1 MFTTFYNETIR
12 KTVIGFGSLF
22 DDILFR
28 DLTQAGQL
36 EKKILVPVSYS
47 PKEKFIRMLREFPL
61 LKGDGS
67 DTHIGEV
74 LPRMGFSITN
84 IDYDG
89 STKKETLF
97 LDDL

>member
-22 DDILFR
+22 DDIFVQRFDSSGNL
-28 DLTQAGQL
+28 Q
-36 EKKILVPVSYS
+36 KKIRADFVLS
-47 PKEKFIRMLREFPL
+47 KEKFIRMLREYPL

-67 DTHIGEV
+67 DIHIGEV

-89 STKKETLF
+89 SRRGTQF